1 MAKKRVKVVL
11 NRAGVR
17 ELLRSAEMMQIC
29 AEHANRALQSL
40 GAGYEVT
47 TRTGKNRVNAEVR
60 AETREAI
67 ADNARNNTILKAIG
81 GGGK

>member
-1 MAKKRVKVVL
+1 MAKKHVRVTL
-11 NRAGVR
+11 NKKGVR

-40 GAGYEVT
+40 GDGYEVT

-60 AETREAI
+60 ANTRRTLI
-67 ADNARNNTILKAIG
+67 DNARNNTILKAIG